1 MIPLIIRIYLKAFKR
16 GIEYGPYN
24 MNYFIYTILNRP
36 YHMVHIKWVVHMIWL
51 ILNAPYKMKYTQT
64 LYDMRIKFSI
74 KIDCFIYCKNNN
86 ISNLT

>member
-1 MIPLIIRIYLKAFKR
+1 MGHIIWLYTMIPLIIRIYLKAFKR

-51 ILNAPYKMKYTQT
+51 ILNAPYKMKYT
-64 LYDMRIKFSI
+64 YI
-74 KIDCFIYCKNNN
+74 N
-86 ISNLT
+86 ISYAH